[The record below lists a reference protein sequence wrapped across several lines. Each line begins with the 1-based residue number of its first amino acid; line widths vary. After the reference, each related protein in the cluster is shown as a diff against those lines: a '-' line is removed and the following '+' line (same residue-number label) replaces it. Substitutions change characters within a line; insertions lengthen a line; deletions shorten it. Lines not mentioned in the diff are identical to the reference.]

1 MMRVVCGIIQDEKG
15 RLLIARRPEGK
26 ALAGYWE
33 FPGGKIEQGETP
45 ESALRRELREE
56 LLIET
61 EILQT
66 LPPVEHH
73 YHALSSSSTDT
84 SPRTIS
90 IILIPT
96 SDRTHRDRVAL
107 PFRDRPVNIGASR
120 YPSPPFF
127 MMAPRGMGQGTFAI
141 HPPVGH
147 LHPSRY
153 YVG

>member
-1 MMRVVCGIIQDEKG
+1 MRVVCGIIQDEKG

-90 IILIPT
+90 IILIPCHARIISGNPHPT
-96 SDRTHRDRVAL
+96 EHTEIAWRCPSEIDLSTLAPADIPVLAL
-107 PFRDRPVNIGASR
+107 LNRE
-120 YPSPPFF
+120 
-127 MMAPRGMGQGTFAI
+127 
-141 HPPVGH
+141 
-147 LHPSRY
+147 
-153 YVG
+153 